1 MTHSELPSKILEE
14 YPDLTLDDLK
24 QNCWGT
30 FYHYTANAKGYGI
43 VGGYD
48 FGFFIY
54 PKGSKHK
61 KYFDDARGL

>member
-1 MTHSELPSKILEE
+1 MTHTELPDKILEE
-14 YPDLTLDDLK
+14 YPDLTRDDLK

-30 FYHYTANAKGYGI
+30 FYHYTTESYGI

-54 PKGSKHK
+54 PKGSNRK
-61 KYFDDARGL
+61 KYFDNARGL